1 MTDRLTEK
9 AEEKIMTDCCRSTI
23 LDQAALDNIRS
34 LNNDAEPDVLGKVVS
49 IYLRNSPQLLRSLSE
64 AVAKCD
70 APVIEQTA
78 HSLKSSSAMLGA
90 MKLANL
96 LTELEEVGHNHSD
109 VNPCELV
116 SAVEAEFIQVCKAL
130 KAELQATCN
139 EFE

>member
-9 AEEKIMTDCCRSTI
+9 AEEKIMTVGCRSTI

-34 LNNDAEPDVLGKVVS
+34 LNSDTEPDVLGKVVS
-49 IYLRNSPQLLRSLSE
+49 IYLRNSPQLLRSLNE

-70 APVIEQTA
+70 ESVIEQTA

-90 MKLANL
+90 MKLAAL
-96 LTELEEVGHNHSD
+96 LTELEEAGRSLSAANRR
-109 VNPCELV
+109 ELV
-116 SAVEAEFIQVCKAL
+116 QAVEAEFVQVCRAL
-130 KAELQATCN
+130 KAELQAACS

>member
-1 MTDRLTEK
+1 
-9 AEEKIMTDCCRSTI
+9 MTDCCRSTI

>member
-1 MTDRLTEK
+1 
-9 AEEKIMTDCCRSTI
+9 MTDCCPSTI

-34 LNNDAEPDVLGKVVS
+34 LNNDAEPDVLGKVVC

-70 APVIEQTA
+70 APVIEQAA

-109 VNPCELV
+109 VNSCELV
-116 SAVEAEFIQVCKAL
+116 SAIEAEFIQVCKAL
-130 KAELQATCN
+130 KAELQAACSDV
-139 EFE
+139 E